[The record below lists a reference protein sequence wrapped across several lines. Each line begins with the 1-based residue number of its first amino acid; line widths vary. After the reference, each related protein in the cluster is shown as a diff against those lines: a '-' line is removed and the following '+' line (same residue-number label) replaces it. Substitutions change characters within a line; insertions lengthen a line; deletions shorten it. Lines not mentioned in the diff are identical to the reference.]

1 MDGLNRLEFLTCR
14 NGAFLF
20 CTVVSP
26 SDVHTMGLLIHIL
39 HTHKTHETL
48 LPFAH
53 SYLGCWWTS
62 IYMALVFRREC
73 KQKTKVSRMEN
84 EWNDCN
90 EINLIFFASPYLL
103 TSSHMTLNTGMK
115 TEFHLLIFFFYWVMD
130 AHNSLLVIL
139 YCSRAPCLQLLLIL
153 WTVQIMT
160 WYLCIYH
167 NCFFFFNN
175 LLHVF
180 FFFFTFPYSI

>member
-103 TSSHMTLNTGMK
+103 TSSHMTLNTRLKRVSHDNGWERVCGFHSCFPKLFLYLFSSLIGMK
-115 TEFHLLIFFFYWVMD
+115 FFFSFPFTLD
-130 AHNSLLVIL
+130 
-139 YCSRAPCLQLLLIL
+139 
-153 WTVQIMT
+153 IMYNRT
-160 WYLCIYH
+160 LS
-167 NCFFFFNN
+167 
-175 LLHVF
+175 
-180 FFFFTFPYSI
+180 YSYPSYNFKK